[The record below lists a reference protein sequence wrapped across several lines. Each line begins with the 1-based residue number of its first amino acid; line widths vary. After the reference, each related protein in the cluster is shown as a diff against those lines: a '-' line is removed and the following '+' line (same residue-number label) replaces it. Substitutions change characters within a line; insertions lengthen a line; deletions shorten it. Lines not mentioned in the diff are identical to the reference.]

1 MLGRKLLNWFNSQ
14 GLNVEILGEFD
25 DAALMKAFGAT
36 HNAIF
41 VAPSLYANDFYNDD
55 SVVEIGRVEN
65 VMEEYHAIFA
75 ERMIQHLQYSVSAIQ
90 TILRCLL
97 QLQNKHLYFAGRIL
111 ACRWI

>member
-1 MLGRKLLNWFNSQ
+1 
-14 GLNVEILGEFD
+14 
-25 DAALMKAFGAT
+25 KAFGAT

-75 ERMIQHLQYSVSAIQ
+75 DSMIQDNAVERMWSGGVSA
-90 TILRCLL
+90 LWGGAWVFRGVVWGALV
-97 QLQNKHLYFAGRIL
+97 GGGGGV
-111 ACRWI
+111 